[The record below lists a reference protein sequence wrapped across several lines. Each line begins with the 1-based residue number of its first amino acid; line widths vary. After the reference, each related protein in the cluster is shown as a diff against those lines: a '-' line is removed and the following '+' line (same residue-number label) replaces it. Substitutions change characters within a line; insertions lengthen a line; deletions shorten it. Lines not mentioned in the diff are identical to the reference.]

1 MKNIEPYHGLS
12 SRKKTIAHH
21 FANASNYDQHASI
34 QQQVCELLLAKIAN
48 TYQVSVLEVGAGTG
62 QMTRLLAGNIDSR
75 HWIINELASKQ
86 LPILH
91 EILPTARFI
100 FGDAEHLDLGSN
112 HSLIVSANDV
122 QWFDNPLGFIKQS
135 YERLASGGQLLLNTF
150 TPNNFLQVKALT
162 GQGLKYPTVNDWQ
175 SVLTTSGF
183 ERIEL
188 STHRFDLPFSNPY
201 AVLKHMQLTGVSTN
215 HTRDAK
221 NATPFRWT
229 KSRLQQFERE
239 YWQQFG
245 AQNDKGELCVNLT
258 YEVLMINAV
267 KP

>member
-21 FANASNYDQHASI
+21 FANASGYDQHASI

-62 QMTRLLAGNIDSR
+62 QMTRLLARNIDSR
-75 HWIINELASKQ
+75 QWIINELASKQ
-86 LPILH
+86 LPILQK
-91 EILPTARFI
+91 ILPTARLI
-100 FGDAEHLDLGSN
+100 FGDAENLDLGLN
-112 HSLIVSANDV
+112 HGLIVSANAV

-162 GQGLKYPTVNDWQ
+162 GQGLQYPTINDWQ
-175 SVLTTSGF
+175 SALITSGF
-183 ERIEL
+183 ECIEL
-188 STHRFDLPFSNPY
+188 STHRFDLSFSNPY

-215 HTRDAK
+215 HTIDATS
-221 NATPFRWT
+221 ATPFRWT

-245 AQNDKGELCVNLT
+245 AKNTNGEPCVNLT
-258 YEVLMINAV
+258 YEVLIISAV

>member
-21 FANASNYDQHASI
+21 FANASGYDQHASI

-62 QMTRLLAGNIDSR
+62 QMTRLLARNIDSR
-75 HWIINELASKQ
+75 QWIINELASKQ
-86 LPILH
+86 LPILQK
-91 EILPTARFI
+91 ILPTARLI
-100 FGDAEHLDLGSN
+100 FGDAENLDLGLN
-112 HSLIVSANDV
+112 HGLIVSANAV

-175 SVLTTSGF
+175 SALITSGF
-183 ERIEL
+183 ECIEL

-215 HTRDAK
+215 HTIDATS
-221 NATPFRWT
+221 ATPFRWT

-245 AQNDKGELCVNLT
+245 AKNTNGEPCVNLT
-258 YEVLMINAV
+258 YEVLIISAV

>member
-21 FANASNYDQHASI
+21 FANASGYDQHASI

-48 TYQVSVLEVGAGTG
+48 TYPVSVLEVGAGTG
-62 QMTRLLAGNIDSR
+62 QMTRLLARNIDSR
-75 HWIINELASKQ
+75 QWIINELASKQ
-86 LPILH
+86 LPILQK
-91 EILPTARFI
+91 ILPTARLI
-100 FGDAEHLDLGSN
+100 FGDAENLDLGLN
-112 HSLIVSANDV
+112 HGLIVSANAV

-162 GQGLKYPTVNDWQ
+162 GQGLQYPTINDWQ
-175 SVLTTSGF
+175 SALITSGF
-183 ERIEL
+183 ECIEL

-215 HTRDAK
+215 HTIDATS
-221 NATPFRWT
+221 ATPFRWT

-245 AQNDKGELCVNLT
+245 AQNTNGEPGVNLT
-258 YEVLMINAV
+258 YEVLIISAV

>member
-21 FANASNYDQHASI
+21 FANASGYDQHASI

-48 TYQVSVLEVGAGTG
+48 TYPVSVLEVGAGTG
-62 QMTRLLAGNIDSR
+62 QMTRLLARNIDSR
-75 HWIINELASKQ
+75 QWIINELASKQ
-86 LPILH
+86 LPILQK
-91 EILPTARFI
+91 ILPTARLI
-100 FGDAEHLDLGSN
+100 FGDAENLDLGSN
-112 HSLIVSANDV
+112 HGLIVSANAV

-162 GQGLKYPTVNDWQ
+162 GQGLQYPTINDWQ
-175 SVLTTSGF
+175 SALITSGF
-183 ERIEL
+183 ECIEL

-215 HTRDAK
+215 HTIDATS
-221 NATPFRWT
+221 ATPFRWT

-245 AQNDKGELCVNLT
+245 AKNTNGEPCVNLT
-258 YEVLMINAV
+258 YEVLIISAV